1 MSLTLSTADEVLKE
15 DYKGPIREQLN
26 NNPFLLTQV
35 ESNTD
40 DIVGRHAVVPIHT
53 TRTTGVGAR
62 PEGGTLPTA
71 GAQGYKD
78 VRVPLRR
85 NYGRIQIS
93 GPVIQAMSS
102 DRGAFI
108 RAIESETDGLKN
120 DLSRDVNRQLHGTS
134 NGVIATCGTTSDST
148 TLQLAATTTET
159 QMRQAFNDGG
169 MVIDIGSVADPDSV
183 ASART
188 VTGVDYDNLTLT
200 ISGAAVTT
208 TGSHFIFR
216 TGAGGAS
223 DNSGNPGGAD
233 GQYELTGLQSIVD
246 DTADIQTIDTSAVTT
261 WQSEVFGNGGTNRA
275 ISENLINRA
284 IQRTEIKSGEQIKLL
299 LSGDAVNRAAASLL
313 TATRRNVDNVDLEAG
328 YAGIKWTALGE
339 GQRRQGGSTV
349 LVWDQDCVENTLYGL
364 ATDKLVQ
371 YVGSDWDWMDQD
383 GAVLSRVSNQDA
395 YEATMFKYH
404 ELATTKRNAH
414 FRIDDISHVD

>member
-1 MSLTLSTADEVLKE
+1 MSLTLTTADEVLKE
-15 DYKGPIREQLN
+15 DYKGPVREQLN
-26 NNPFLLTQV
+26 NNTFLLTQV
-35 ESNTD
+35 ASNTED
-40 DIVGRHAVVPIHT
+40 VVGRHAVVPLHT
-53 TRTTGVGAR
+53 KRTTGVGAR
-62 PEGGTLPTA
+62 AEGGTLPTA
-71 GAQGYKD
+71 GSQGYKD

-93 GPVIQAMSS
+93 GPVIQAMST

-108 RAIESETDGLKN
+108 RAIESEMDGLKS

-134 NGVIATCGTTSDST
+134 NGVIAQAGTTGGST
-148 TLQLAATTTET
+148 TLVLASTTTET
-159 QMRQAFNDGG
+159 QLRQAFNDGG
-169 MVIDIGSVADPDSV
+169 MNISIGSVASPASVIASTTVTDVDFDNKTLTVSDSV
-183 ASART
+183 
-188 VTGVDYDNLTLT
+188 
-200 ISGAAVTT
+200 TT
-208 TGSHFIFR
+208 NSSHFIFR
-216 TGAGGAS
+216 AGNGGAS
-223 DNSGNPGGAD
+223 DNSGSPGGAD
-233 GQYELTGLQSIVD
+233 GQLELTGLQSIVD
-246 DTADIQTIDTSAVTT
+246 DTADIQTIDTSAVPT
-261 WQSEVFGNGGTNRA
+261 WKSAIFDNGGTNRA

-284 IQRTEIKSGEQIKLL
+284 IQRTEISSGEQISLL

-339 GQRRQGGSTV
+339 GQRRQGTGTV
-349 LVWDQDCVENTLYGL
+349 LVWDQDCVENTMFGL
-364 ATDKLVQ
+364 CTDKLVQ
-371 YVGSDWDWMDQD
+371 YVGSDWDWMDND